1 MGVREA
7 AVSVGLWTEG
17 GDSGVDGVEAGVLSY
32 FGRQITCVKGAE
44 RGGEGAAMRVSTGE
58 HGLGILPVCCLYE
71 E

>member
-1 MGVREA
+1 MGVKEA

-44 RGGEGAAMRVSTGE
+44 RG
-58 HGLGILPVCCLYE
+58 
-71 E
+71 